1 MTATSAVHQV
11 RQKYRSL
18 AKLVKK
24 LPRKDL
30 DKGWQELQTSFR
42 TPIGQNDSL
51 EKLLKDADKRLVFL
65 RMITPKDEPAK
76 GGTWVYK
83 DGKRVEGGQP
93 GTRFDHNPK
102 VTSNWNGKNLDPCS
116 VKRHNQQLQRVGFLN
131 NQHAKG
137 YF

>member
-1 MTATSAVHQV
+1 MTATSAAHQV

-24 LPRKDL
+24 LPENDL
-30 DKGWQELQTSFR
+30 DKGWQELRTSFR
-42 TPIGQNDSL
+42 KSLGQNDSL
-51 EKLLKDADKRLVFL
+51 EKRLKDADKRLVFL
-65 RMITPKDEPAK
+65 RMITPKDKPAK

-83 DGKRVEGGQP
+83 NGKRVEGQAGA
-93 GTRFDHNPK
+93 RFDNNGK
-102 VTSNWNGKNLDPCS
+102 VHSNWNGKNLDPCS